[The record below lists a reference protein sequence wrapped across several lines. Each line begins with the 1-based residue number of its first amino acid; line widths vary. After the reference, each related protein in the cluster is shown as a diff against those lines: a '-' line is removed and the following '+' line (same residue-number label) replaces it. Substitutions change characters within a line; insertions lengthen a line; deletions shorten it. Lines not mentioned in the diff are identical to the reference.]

1 MRCIISSRA
10 EISIHAPREGGDEV
24 LAVDNCECQ
33 ISIHAPREGGDD
45 GINNITDGIYISIH
59 APREGGDYA
68 GSRECRKS

>member
-45 GINNITDGIYISIH
+45 YRAAVNKWLSISIH